1 MTKKILILLSLFI
14 FFISCAVIK
23 GGLEETGMKN
33 KVIKSTKSAYFAAGC
48 FWGIEHKFSQVKG
61 VLSTEVGYSGGTT
74 DNPSYVQVCSGDTGH
89 AETTKIVYDP
99 SVIDYK
105 ELLEKFFS
113 FHDPTQLNRQGPDVG
128 TQYRSV
134 VFYVDENQKRI
145 AEEKRTELEKS
156 KKFKD
161 HIVTEIKPFKTFYK
175 AEEYHQK
182 YIEKQKKT
190 KK

>member
-1 MTKKILILLSLFI
+1 
-14 FFISCAVIK
+14 
-23 GGLEETGMKN
+23 MKN

-48 FWGIEHKFSQVKG
+48 FWGVEHKFSQVKG

>member
-23 GGLEETGMKN
+23 RGLEETGMKN

-48 FWGIEHKFSQVKG
+48 FWGVEHKFSQVKG

-99 SVIDYK
+99 SVIDYE

-145 AEEKRTELEKS
+145 AEEK
-156 KKFKD
+156 
-161 HIVTEIKPFKTFYK
+161 
-175 AEEYHQK
+175 
-182 YIEKQKKT
+182 
-190 KK
+190 